1 MTRGLPVN
9 TQRFLTLANVI
20 SIARLLLLFPLFV
33 FLRQGER
40 ENGNVWALVIMGIA
54 LLTDL
59 LDGMVAR
66 LLKQVSEWGKV
77 LDPLADKIWINFLGL
92 FLVMP
97 WRDHPLPWEFFGMI
111 LVRDVGIVFAAY
123 YAYRRTG
130 TVLQSNMFGK
140 VTMVAEVVVLIDY
153 TIYWQPALVPWLR
166 PELLVWIVAVMI
178 VASSIAYTLRLRSLL
193 SQHSRH
199 VSHTNSSSLKIS
211 S

>member
-1 MTRGLPVN
+1 MNRGLPVN

-20 SIARLLLLFPLFV
+20 SLARLLLLFPLFV
-33 FLRQGER
+33 FLRNGER
-40 ENGNVWALVIMGIA
+40 DHGNAWALFIMGVA
-54 LLTDL
+54 LLSDM

-111 LVRDVGIVFAAY
+111 LVRDVAIVFAAI
-123 YAYRRTG
+123 YAYRRMG

-153 TIYWQPALVPWLR
+153 TIYWQPAFALWLR

-178 VASSIAYTLRLRSLL
+178 IASSWAYSLRLRKLL
-193 SQHSRH
+193 IESSRH
-199 VSHTNSSSLKIS
+199 ASHTNSSSLKIS